1 MIFPSIAARVAAVM
15 GKLIT
20 EAGSTVP
27 TAAPEIGRSMAAVG
41 TPIPTG
47 GNPPLSAAGGFPSA
61 TDGGPCVA
69 PIADAGLRIKLKY
82 EAGPAVIATG
92 SAAVAAAAA
101 AAAAAATAAAATLS
115 GEGSLS

>member
-27 TAAPEIGRSMAAVG
+27 TAAPEIGRSMTAVR
-41 TPIPTG
+41 TPIPT
-47 GNPPLSAAGGFPSA
+47 AADEEPF
-61 TDGGPCVA
+61 VA
-69 PIADAGLRIKLKY
+69 AIADDGLRIKLKY

-92 SAAVAAAAA
+92 SAALAAAAA
-101 AAAAAATAAAATLS
+101 A
-115 GEGSLS
+115 